1 MDDIGRG
8 FSNRPKAHIVAESLG
23 MALLPRGS
31 SATRNQHCRG
41 GIQVDLNQ
49 LGWNSFFE
57 ESFEPFLQRGYSAGR
72 ISEEHKHLYHVLTEY
87 GELLA
92 KVSGKLLHDSENRSE
107 FPAVG
112 DWVAI
117 NARPAEGSAT
127 IHAVL
132 PRLSKFTR
140 KIAGKTTE
148 EQVIAANITTVF
160 LVNGL
165 DNDFNLR
172 RIERYLTLAW
182 ESGANPVIVL
192 NKADVCDDTAQKLAL
207 VETVAI
213 GVPVHVVSAVTG
225 QGLEELSSYLSS
237 STTVA
242 FLGSSGTGKSTL
254 INALLGTAMQE
265 VGEVRQGDDRG
276 RHTTTFRKMIVLP
289 QGGIVID
296 TPGLRELQLWGSDE
310 GLSGAFSDIEILAE
324 QCRFADC
331 RHVNEPRCAVRQALE
346 EGSLDI
352 ERYESYLKLQ
362 NELEYLAD
370 KREYLEKKEKLQ
382 RHYKLTYRNRFK

>member
-1 MDDIGRG
+1 
-8 FSNRPKAHIVAESLG
+8 
-23 MALLPRGS
+23 
-31 SATRNQHCRG
+31 
-41 GIQVDLNQ
+41 VDLNQ
-49 LGWNSFFE
+49 LGWDSFFK
-57 ESFEPFLQRGYSAGR
+57 ESFEPFLKRGYSAGR
-72 ISEEHKHLYHVLTEY
+72 ISEEHKHLYHVLAEC

-92 KVSGKLLHDSENRSE
+92 KVSGKLLHDSKNRGE
-107 FPAVG
+107 LPAVG

-117 NARPAEGSAT
+117 SARPAEGTAT

-148 EQVIAANITTVF
+148 EQIIVANINTVF

-192 NKADVCDDTAQKLAL
+192 NKADVCDDIAQKVTL
-207 VETVAI
+207 VETVAL
-213 GVPVHVVSAVTG
+213 GVPVHVVSAITG
-225 QGLEELSSYLSS
+225 QGLEGLSMHLSNGA
-237 STTVA
+237 TVA

-254 INALLGTAMQE
+254 INALLGNAMQE
-265 VGEVRQGDDRG
+265 VGEVRQDDDRG
-276 RHTTTFRKMIVLP
+276 RHTTTFRKMIILP

-310 GLSGAFSDIEILAE
+310 GLSGAFSDIELLAE

-331 RHVNEPRCAVRQALE
+331 RHEREPGCAVRRALE

-362 NELEYLAD
+362 SELDYLAD
-370 KREYLEKKEKLQ
+370 KREYLERKEKLK

>member
-1 MDDIGRG
+1 
-8 FSNRPKAHIVAESLG
+8 
-23 MALLPRGS
+23 
-31 SATRNQHCRG
+31 
-41 GIQVDLNQ
+41 VDLNQ
-49 LGWNSFFE
+49 LGWSSFFK

-72 ISEEHKHLYHVLTEY
+72 ISEEHKHLYHVLAEC
-87 GELLA
+87 GELVA
-92 KVSGKLLHDSENRSE
+92 KVSGKLFHDSENRSE
-107 FPAVG
+107 LPAVG

-117 NARPAEGSAT
+117 SARPAEGTAT

-148 EQVIAANITTVF
+148 EQIIAANISTVF

-172 RIERYLTLAW
+172 RIERYLTLGW

-192 NKADVCDDTAQKLAL
+192 NKADVCDDIAQKVAL
-207 VETVAI
+207 VETVAL
-213 GVPVHVVSAVTG
+213 GVPVHVVSAAVG
-225 QGLEELSSYLSS
+225 QGLEELSTYLSNG
-237 STTVA
+237 TTVA

-254 INALLGTAMQE
+254 INALLGEALQD

-276 RHTTTFRKMIVLP
+276 RHTTTFRKMIILP

-310 GLSGAFSDIEILAE
+310 GLSGAFSDIELLAE

-331 RHVNEPRCAVRQALE
+331 RHESEPGCAVIRALE
-346 EGSLDI
+346 EGNLDSK
-352 ERYESYLKLQ
+352 RYESYLKLQ
-362 NELEYLAD
+362 SELEYLAD
-370 KREYLEKKEKLQ
+370 KREYLERKERLE

>member
-1 MDDIGRG
+1 
-8 FSNRPKAHIVAESLG
+8 
-23 MALLPRGS
+23 
-31 SATRNQHCRG
+31 
-41 GIQVDLNQ
+41 VDLNQ
-49 LGWNSFFE
+49 LGWNSFFK
-57 ESFEPFLQRGYSAGR
+57 ESFEPFLKRGYSAGR
-72 ISEEHKHLYHVLTEY
+72 ISEEHKHLYHVLAEC

-92 KVSGKLLHDSENRSE
+92 KVSGKLFHDSENRSE

-117 NARPAEGSAT
+117 SARPAEGTAT

-148 EQVIAANITTVF
+148 EQIMAANITTVF

-172 RIERYLTLAW
+172 RIERYLTLGW

-192 NKADVCDDTAQKLAL
+192 NKADVCDDIAQKVAL
-207 VETVAI
+207 VETVAL

-225 QGLEELSSYLSS
+225 QGLEEFSTYLSNGA
-237 STTVA
+237 TVA
-242 FLGSSGTGKSTL
+242 FLGSSGTGKSSL
-254 INALLGTAMQE
+254 INALLGQAVQE
-265 VGEVRQGDDRG
+265 VSEVRQGDDRG
-276 RHTTTFRKMIVLP
+276 RHTTTFRKMIILP

-310 GLSGAFSDIEILAE
+310 GLSSAFGDIELLAE
-324 QCRFADC
+324 HCRFTDC
-331 RHVNEPRCAVRQALE
+331 RHGNEPGCAVRRALE
-346 EGSLDI
+346 EGSLDSK
-352 ERYESYLKLQ
+352 RYESYLKLQ
-362 NELEYLAD
+362 SELEYLAD
-370 KREYLEKKEKLQ
+370 KREYLERKEKLE

>member
-1 MDDIGRG
+1 M
-8 FSNRPKAHIVAESLG
+8 
-23 MALLPRGS
+23 
-31 SATRNQHCRG
+31 
-41 GIQVDLNQ
+41 DLNL
-49 LGWNSFFE
+49 LGWKSFFQ

-72 ISEEHKHLYHVLTEY
+72 ISEEHKHLYRILTEN

-92 KVSGKLLHDSENRSE
+92 KVSGKLLHDSKNRSE

-112 DWVAI
+112 DWVVVSG
-117 NARPAEGSAT
+117 RSTEGTAT
-127 IHAVL
+127 IHAIL

-148 EQVIAANITTVF
+148 EQVIAANIDTIF
-160 LVNGL
+160 LVSGL

-192 NKADVCDDTAQKLAL
+192 NKADVCSDITQKVDLA
-207 VETVAI
+207 ETVAL
-213 GVPVHVVSAVTG
+213 GVPVHAVSGVTG
-225 QGLEELSSYLSS
+225 QGLEELSSYL
-237 STTVA
+237 TDGATIA

-254 INALLGTAMQE
+254 INALIGESVQN
-265 VGEVRQGDDRG
+265 VNEVRLDDSRG
-276 RHTTTFRKMIVLP
+276 RHTTTFRKLIVLP
-289 QGGIVID
+289 HGGIVID

-310 GLSGAFSDIEILAE
+310 GLGSAFSDIELLAE

-331 RHVNEPRCAVRQALE
+331 RHVNEPGCAVRRALE
-346 EGSLDI
+346 DGNLD
-352 ERYESYLKLQ
+352 EKRYESYLKLQ
-362 NELEYLAD
+362 NELAYLAD
-370 KREYLEKKEKLQ
+370 KREYLERREKLE